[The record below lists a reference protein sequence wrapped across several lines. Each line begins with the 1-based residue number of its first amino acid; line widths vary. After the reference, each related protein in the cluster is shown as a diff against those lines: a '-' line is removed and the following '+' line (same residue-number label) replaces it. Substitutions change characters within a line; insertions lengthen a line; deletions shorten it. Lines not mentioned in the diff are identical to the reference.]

1 MQRFL
6 ALTYSF
12 LCSTLLSFAQQNFLH
27 LVDCQEVDTIIPL
40 GHIQDVS
47 ISQGAKQVVL
57 TLHDGATI
65 CKEGTDI
72 SALNIES
79 LPPLQRDYHF
89 LLENDDV
96 HRYRTTTTYD
106 PDDYSY
112 TLVSNYNRPFRDL
125 DRPNPI
131 VIRLEA
137 PSPTG
142 RERVV
147 ASTDPSFASAMTH
160 PLDSDSVVIWNTI
173 PGETLYYRILES
185 ESVNAPILQQGAI
198 TTEGQVRMIYTP
210 NIHNIRDLG
219 GWPLEG
225 GGRIRY
231 GKIFRGAKFH
241 DAQTTYMTSADSLLL
256 RALGIQCE
264 FDLRGGDES
273 YGSAAKPTKS
283 ILGRDVDY
291 VIHPVGS
298 YAYRTALEDHANHIR
313 YIWNLVKKQ
322 VFAGKTIY
330 MHCSQGCDRAGTWAF
345 LIEGLLGVS
354 EDNIVKDYELSSFT
368 QSDTFHRWRNEHTR
382 NPYYDFHS
390 MMDYIKEQPGNS
402 LQEKFENFLI
412 GKCMIPQT
420 EIDQLKEQLIER

>member
-1 MQRFL
+1 MHRFI
-6 ALTYSF
+6 ALTYCL
-12 LCSTLLSFAQQNFLH
+12 LCSTLLCFAQQNYLH
-27 LVDCQEVDTIIPL
+27 LIDSQEVDTVIPL

-72 SALNIES
+72 SAMNIES

-125 DRPNPI
+125 DRPAPI

-147 ASTDPSFASAMTH
+147 ASTDPEFANVVTH

-173 PGETLYYRILES
+173 PGETLHYRILES
-185 ESVNAPILQQGAI
+185 ESAAAPILQQGVV

-231 GKIFRGAKFH
+231 GKIFRGSKFH
-241 DAQTTYMTSADSLLL
+241 DSKTTYLTRDDSLLL

-273 YGSAAKPTKS
+273 YGSGTKPTKS
-283 ILGRDVDY
+283 ILGKDIDY

-313 YIWNLVKKQ
+313 YIWNLVKKHIL
-322 VFAGKTIY
+322 AGKTIF
-330 MHCSQGCDRAGTWAF
+330 MHCSQGCDRAGTWSF

-354 EDNIVKDYELSSFT
+354 EDNLVKDYELSSFT
-368 QSDTFHRWRNEHTR
+368 QDPTFHRWRNEHTR
-382 NPYYDFHS
+382 HPSYDFRG
-390 MMDYIKEQPGNS
+390 MMDYIKQQQGET
-402 LQEKFENFLI
+402 LQEKFEYFLI
-412 GKCMIPQT
+412 SKCLIPQT
-420 EIDQLKEQLIER
+420 EINQLKELLIER